1 MIRTLIVDDEP
12 YAREELAELLASD
25 PDIEILGMAG
35 NAIEALGLIQ
45 QLKPDVVFLDIQ
57 MPKLSGMELVAML
70 DPLPR
75 IVFVTAFDDYA
86 IQAFEEN
93 AFDYLLKPVEPA
105 RLAKTLARLRQDIT
119 PQPVGTLAPTIH
131 HIPGYLHNRVRLLP
145 TSQVEYAFS
154 DLGGVHVAC
163 QGELFHT
170 QLTLKSLE
178 EKTPLLRCHR
188 QYLVAPAAIFE
199 IRLLENQLAEIM
211 TPSGARVPVSRRYL
225 KELKDE
231 LDWNKTGRDVRRIT
245 ADNRS
250 GRHVAAHPLSPA
262 VNRSP
267 PLHWLRTPKNNKA
280 GA

>member
-105 RLAKTLARLRQDIT
+105 RLAKTLALS
-119 PQPVGTLAPTIH
+119 LIH
-131 HIPGYLHNRVRLLP
+131 I
-145 TSQVEYAFS
+145 
-154 DLGGVHVAC
+154 
-163 QGELFHT
+163 
-170 QLTLKSLE
+170 
-178 EKTPLLRCHR
+178 
-188 QYLVAPAAIFE
+188 
-199 IRLLENQLAEIM
+199 
-211 TPSGARVPVSRRYL
+211 
-225 KELKDE
+225 
-231 LDWNKTGRDVRRIT
+231 
-245 ADNRS
+245 
-250 GRHVAAHPLSPA
+250 
-262 VNRSP
+262 
-267 PLHWLRTPKNNKA
+267 
-280 GA
+280 

>member
-1 MIRTLIVDDEP
+1 
-12 YAREELAELLASD
+12 
-25 PDIEILGMAG
+25 
-35 NAIEALGLIQ
+35 
-45 QLKPDVVFLDIQ
+45 LDIQ

-75 IVFVTAFDDYA
+75 IVFVTAFDEYA

-105 RLAKTLARLRQDIT
+105 RLAKTLARLKQDIS
-119 PQPVGTLAPTIH
+119 PQPIDRLAPTIE

-145 TSQVEYAFS
+145 IAQVEYAFS

-178 EKTPLLRCHR
+178 EKSPLLRCHR
-188 QYLVAPAAIFE
+188 QYLVSPNAIFE
-199 IRLLENQLAEIM
+199 IRLLDNQLAEIV

-225 KELKDE
+225 KELKDQLG
-231 LDWNKTGRDVRRIT
+231 LD
-245 ADNRS
+245 
-250 GRHVAAHPLSPA
+250 
-262 VNRSP
+262 
-267 PLHWLRTPKNNKA
+267 
-280 GA
+280 

>member
-12 YAREELAELLASD
+12 YAREELAELLGSD
-25 PDIEILGMAG
+25 PDIEILGSAT

-45 QLKPDVVFLDIQ
+45 RFKPDVVFLDIQ

-75 IVFVTAFDDYA
+75 IVFVTAFDEYA

-105 RLAKTLARLRQDIT
+105 RLAKTLSRLRQDLS
-119 PQPVGTLAPTIH
+119 PQPVAALAP
-131 HIPGYLHNRVRLLP
+131 VE
-145 TSQVEYAFS
+145 QVEYAFS

-188 QYLVAPAAIFE
+188 QYLVAPGAIFE
-199 IRLLENQLAEIM
+199 IQLLENQLAQIV

-225 KELKDE
+225 KELKDDLGLE
-231 LDWNKTGRDVRRIT
+231 
-245 ADNRS
+245 
-250 GRHVAAHPLSPA
+250 
-262 VNRSP
+262 
-267 PLHWLRTPKNNKA
+267 
-280 GA
+280 

>member
-12 YAREELAELLASD
+12 YARDELALLLGQD
-25 PDIEILGMAG
+25 PAIEILGQAA
-35 NAIEALGLIQ
+35 NALEALTLINT
-45 QLKPDVVFLDIQ
+45 LKPDVVFLDIQ

-105 RLAKTLARLRQDIT
+105 RLAKTLARLKQDMR
-119 PQPVGTLAPTIH
+119 PQPVAVLAPAIR

-145 TSQVEYAFS
+145 IDQVEYAFS

-163 QGELFHT
+163 QGELLHT
-170 QLTLKSLE
+170 QLTLKALE
-178 EKTPLLRCHR
+178 EKSPLLRCHR
-188 QYLVAPAAIFE
+188 QYLIHPAAIFE
-199 IRLLENQLAEIM
+199 IALLDNQLAEIV

-225 KELKDE
+225 KELKE
-231 LDWNKTGRDVRRIT
+231 QLGLN
-245 ADNRS
+245 
-250 GRHVAAHPLSPA
+250 
-262 VNRSP
+262 
-267 PLHWLRTPKNNKA
+267 
-280 GA
+280 

>member
-12 YAREELAELLASD
+12 YAREELAELLGSD
-25 PDIEILGMAG
+25 PDIEILGSAT

-45 QLKPDVVFLDIQ
+45 RFKPDVVFLDIQ

-75 IVFVTAFDDYA
+75 IVFVTAFDEYA

-105 RLAKTLARLRQDIT
+105 RLAKTLSRLRQDIR
-119 PQPVGTLAPTIH
+119 

-145 TSQVEYAFS
+145 IEQVEYAFS

-188 QYLVAPAAIFE
+188 QYLVAPGAIFE
-199 IRLLENQLAEIM
+199 IQLLENQLAQIV

-225 KELKDE
+225 KELKDDLGLE
-231 LDWNKTGRDVRRIT
+231 
-245 ADNRS
+245 
-250 GRHVAAHPLSPA
+250 
-262 VNRSP
+262 
-267 PLHWLRTPKNNKA
+267 
-280 GA
+280 

>member
-1 MIRTLIVDDEP
+1 MIRPPSHTTFIPPATQENPMIRTLIVDDEL
-12 YAREELAELLASD
+12 YAREELMQHLAAE
-25 PDIEILGMAG
+25 PDIELLGAAT
-35 NAIEALGLIQ
+35 NAIGALALIQ
-45 QLKPDVVFLDIQ
+45 RLKPDVVFLDIQ

-75 IVFVTAFDDYA
+75 IVFVTAFDEYA

-105 RLAKTLARLRQDIT
+105 RLAKTLARLRQDLS
-119 PQPVGTLAPTIH
+119 PQPLTALAPAIR

-145 TSQVEYAFS
+145 IEQVEYAFS
-154 DLGGVHVAC
+154 DLGGVHVAS

-199 IRLLENQLAEIM
+199 IRLLENQLAEIV

-225 KELKDE
+225 KELKE
-231 LDWNKTGRDVRRIT
+231 MLG
-245 ADNRS
+245 
-250 GRHVAAHPLSPA
+250 LE
-262 VNRSP
+262 
-267 PLHWLRTPKNNKA
+267 
-280 GA
+280 

>member
-119 PQPVGTLAPTIH
+119 RNRSGPWPRPSTISPDTCTTGCGCSQPP
-131 HIPGYLHNRVRLLP
+131 RW
-145 TSQVEYAFS
+145 S
-154 DLGGVHVAC
+154 
-163 QGELFHT
+163 
-170 QLTLKSLE
+170 
-178 EKTPLLRCHR
+178 TPSPISAASMSPARASCFTPSSPSSPWR
-188 QYLVAPAAIFE
+188 RRPAAA
-199 IRLLENQLAEIM
+199 LS
-211 TPSGARVPVSRRYL
+211 PPVSGGPGRHLRNPFAGESTGGDRDPERGPGTGQPPL
-225 KELKDE
+225 PQGAKDE
-231 LDWNKTGRDVRRIT
+231 LG
-245 ADNRS
+245 
-250 GRHVAAHPLSPA
+250 LE
-262 VNRSP
+262 
-267 PLHWLRTPKNNKA
+267 
-280 GA
+280 

>member
-93 AFDYLLKPVEPA
+93 AFDYLL
-105 RLAKTLARLRQDIT
+105 
-119 PQPVGTLAPTIH
+119 
-131 HIPGYLHNRVRLLP
+131 
-145 TSQVEYAFS
+145 
-154 DLGGVHVAC
+154 
-163 QGELFHT
+163 
-170 QLTLKSLE
+170 
-178 EKTPLLRCHR
+178 
-188 QYLVAPAAIFE
+188 
-199 IRLLENQLAEIM
+199 
-211 TPSGARVPVSRRYL
+211 
-225 KELKDE
+225 
-231 LDWNKTGRDVRRIT
+231 
-245 ADNRS
+245 
-250 GRHVAAHPLSPA
+250 
-262 VNRSP
+262 
-267 PLHWLRTPKNNKA
+267 
-280 GA
+280 

>member
-1 MIRTLIVDDEP
+1 MIRILIVDDEP
-12 YAREELAELLASD
+12 YAREELTELLGGE
-25 PDIEILGMAG
+25 PDIEILDMAT
-35 NAIEALGLIQ
+35 NAIEALPMIQ
-45 QLKPDVVFLDIQ
+45 RLKPDVVFLDIQ

-105 RLAKTLARLRQDIT
+105 RLAKTLGRLRQDLT
-119 PQPVGTLAPTIH
+119 PQPVGNLALTIR

-199 IRLLENQLAEIM
+199 IQLLENQLAEIV

-225 KELKDE
+225 KELKEE
-231 LDWNKTGRDVRRIT
+231 LG
-245 ADNRS
+245 
-250 GRHVAAHPLSPA
+250 LE
-262 VNRSP
+262 
-267 PLHWLRTPKNNKA
+267 
-280 GA
+280 

>member
-1 MIRTLIVDDEP
+1 MIRALLVDDEP
-12 YAREELAELLASD
+12 YAREELAQQLAGY
-25 PDIEILGMAG
+25 PDIEILSTAA
-35 NAIEALGLIQ
+35 NAIEALPLIQ
-45 QLKPDVVFLDIQ
+45 QLKPQVVFLDIQ

-75 IVFVTAFDDYA
+75 IVFVTAFDEYA

-105 RLAKTLARLRQDIT
+105 RLAKTIARLRQDIS
-119 PQPVGTLAPTIH
+119 PQPIETLAPAIH

-145 TSQVEYAFS
+145 INQVEYAFS

-178 EKTPLLRCHR
+178 EKSPLLRCHR
-188 QYLVAPAAIFE
+188 QYLIAPEAIFE
-199 IRLLENQLAEIM
+199 IQLLENQLAEIV

-225 KELKDE
+225 KELKDRLGLE
-231 LDWNKTGRDVRRIT
+231 
-245 ADNRS
+245 
-250 GRHVAAHPLSPA
+250 
-262 VNRSP
+262 
-267 PLHWLRTPKNNKA
+267 
-280 GA
+280 

>member
-25 PDIEILGMAG
+25 PDIEILVLGMAG

-75 IVFVTAFDDYA
+75 IVFVTAFDEYA
-86 IQAFEEN
+86 IQA
-93 AFDYLLKPVEPA
+93 
-105 RLAKTLARLRQDIT
+105 
-119 PQPVGTLAPTIH
+119 
-131 HIPGYLHNRVRLLP
+131 RLLP

-199 IRLLENQLAEIM
+199 IRLLENQLAEIV

-231 LDWNKTGRDVRRIT
+231 LG
-245 ADNRS
+245 
-250 GRHVAAHPLSPA
+250 LE
-262 VNRSP
+262 
-267 PLHWLRTPKNNKA
+267 
-280 GA
+280 

>member
-119 PQPVGTLAPTIH
+119 PQPVGTRAPLGVTI
-131 HIPGYLHNRVRLLP
+131 
-145 TSQVEYAFS
+145 SAS
-154 DLGGVHVAC
+154 
-163 QGELFHT
+163 
-170 QLTLKSLE
+170 
-178 EKTPLLRCHR
+178 
-188 QYLVAPAAIFE
+188 
-199 IRLLENQLAEIM
+199 
-211 TPSGARVPVSRRYL
+211 
-225 KELKDE
+225 
-231 LDWNKTGRDVRRIT
+231 
-245 ADNRS
+245 
-250 GRHVAAHPLSPA
+250 
-262 VNRSP
+262 
-267 PLHWLRTPKNNKA
+267 
-280 GA
+280 